1 MQESLLSHI
10 ASNFIS
16 QYENVANSSVS
27 YLLNKYPAARKTLQ
41 EILSIRSAPTH
52 YLTELSTKLNGRPD
66 ITGLDDT
73 GNRVVI
79 IEGKFWAN
87 LTDNQPE
94 NYLNELSLD
103 GKLLFLVPDKRL
115 KSLEV
120 EIEKRLNGKDE
131 RIVIRSWSAFLEL
144 VEIENNKNHDNQ
156 LASDL
161 MQIKELCKKMDEE
174 GMPPLSMS
182 DLDPM
187 NGRLAYQFADLIDE
201 CNARIRLWDYSDFKG
216 LKTTSSKYGHG
227 FYFKAYDLSCLLF
240 FSSYNWFIKEGH
252 TPIWLSIKD
261 ANWQKDDRFYYAIN
275 SDNAY
280 NEKDNT
286 LYAIQLRPG
295 MDKNDVVDHIVGEVN
310 TVLLRIKE
318 NLK

>member
-1 MQESLLSHI
+1 MQESLLSYI

-16 QYENVANSSVS
+16 QYENVANSSVT
-27 YLLNKYPAARKTLQ
+27 YLLNKYPAARKVLQ
-41 EILSIRSAPTH
+41 EILSISSVPTH
-52 YLTELSTKLNGRPD
+52 YLTELPTKSNGRPD
-66 ITGLDDT
+66 ITGLDDA
-73 GNRVVI
+73 GNKLVI

-94 NYLNELSLD
+94 NYLNELSI
-103 GKLLFLVPDKRL
+103 GGVLLFLVPDKRL
-115 KSLEV
+115 KSLGV

-131 RIVIRSWSAFLEL
+131 RIVIKSWSAFLEL

-161 MQIKELCKKMDEE
+161 MQLKELCKKMDEE

-187 NGRLAYQFADLIDE
+187 NGRLAYQFVDIIDE
-201 CNARIRLWDYSDFKG
+201 CYTRIKLWNQSDFKG
-216 LKTTSSKYGHG
+216 LNRTPSKYGHG
-227 FYFKAYDLSCLLF
+227 FYFKAYDLTCSLY
-240 FSSYNWFIKEGH
+240 FSSYDWFRKEGH

-261 ANWQKDDRFYYAIN
+261 LNWQKDDRFYYAIN
-275 SDNAY
+275 SDDAY
-280 NEKDNT
+280 NEKDHT

-295 MDKNDVVDHIVGEVN
+295 MDKNDVVDHIVNEVN
-310 TVLLRIKE
+310 MVLLRIKE
-318 NLK
+318 NIK

>member
-27 YLLNKYPAARKTLQ
+27 YLLNKYPAARKVLK
-41 EILSIRSAPTH
+41 ELLNMSSVPTH
-52 YLTELSTKLNGRPD
+52 YITELSTKTNGRPD

-73 GNRVVI
+73 GNKIVI

-94 NYLNELSLD
+94 NYLDELSV
-103 GKLLFLVPDKRL
+103 GGVLLFLVPDKRL
-115 KSLEV
+115 KSLVV
-120 EIEKRLNGKDE
+120 EIEKRLNGRNE
-131 RIVIRSWSAFLEL
+131 RIAIRSWSAFLEL
-144 VEIENNKNHDNQ
+144 VEIENNKNHDSQ

-161 MQIKELCKKMDEE
+161 MQLSELCKKMDAE

-187 NGRLAYQFADLIDE
+187 NGRLAYQFADIVDE
-201 CNARIRLWDYSDFKG
+201 CNGRIRLWDHSDFTG
-216 LKTTSSKYGHG
+216 LKTQSSKYGHG
-227 FYFKAYDLSCLLF
+227 FYFKAYDLACYLY
-240 FSSYNWFIKEGH
+240 FSSYNWFTKEAH
-252 TPIWLSIKD
+252 TPTWLSIQD
-261 ANWQKDDRFYYAIN
+261 SNWKKDDRFYYAIN
-275 SDNAY
+275 SDDAY
-280 NEKDNT
+280 NEKDHT

-295 MDKNDVVDHIVGEVN
+295 MDKNDIVDHIVNEVN
-310 TVLLRIKE
+310 MVLLHIKD

>member
-27 YLLNKYPAARKTLQ
+27 YLLNKYPAAQKTLQ
-41 EILSIRSAPTH
+41 KILSIRNAPTH
-52 YLTELSTKLNGRPD
+52 YLTELSTKSNGRPD

-73 GNRVVI
+73 GNKVVI

-131 RIVIRSWSAFLEL
+131 KIVIRSWSAFLEL

-187 NGRLAYQFADLIDE
+187 NGRLAYQFADLIDQ
-201 CNARIRLWDYSDFKG
+201 CNARIRLWDHSDFNGTRTQSTKF
-216 LKTTSSKYGHG
+216 GHG
-227 FYFKAYDLSCLLF
+227 FYFKAYNLTCSLY
-240 FSSYNWFIKEGH
+240 FSSYDWFSKEGH
-252 TPIWLSIKD
+252 TPIWLSIQD
-261 ANWQKDDRFYYAIN
+261 TNWKKDDRFYYAIN
-275 SDNAY
+275 SNNAY
-280 NEKDNT
+280 NEKDHA

-295 MDKNDVVDHIVGEVN
+295 MDKNDIVDHIVSEVD

-318 NLK
+318 NVK